1 MIKLKLNYGF
11 PKRQMKI
18 LFAVLIIFHLS
29 SCDFIDQYRCY
40 PDNSIMEKMTTHF
53 IPRQNSF
60 CIVTY
65 PDIRFPGMLRYHR
78 SKINWGS
85 DDCFKGNV
93 IVLVN
98 ERTGSFSEYLTM
110 ALQQNPKTITVGRAT
125 AGSDGNIVRMQ
136 FPGNVISWHSGVGIY
151 YPDFTPTQRTG
162 IKIDHIVEPDIESVS
177 KGIDVALDKAKS
189 LAKNLISTDSTFFYN
204 KADTF

>member
-1 MIKLKLNYGF
+1 
-11 PKRQMKI
+11 MKI